1 MNSKITLIK
10 PVKNHFND
18 VFNLVLDSK
27 VLDVNSEYLYLLQ
40 TIHFPDTCSVALDNE
55 KVVGFVS
62 GYIIP
67 NEKNKLFIWQ
77 VAVDS
82 NYRGQNIALKLIDF
96 IIKNNENSIEFVN
109 TTVSPSNNSSIR
121 VFQKLANSYNC
132 PINHIDCFKANDFI
146 NSHEDEVLY
155 EIGPINKNR

>member
-27 VLDVNSEYLYLLQ
+27 VLDVNSEYLYLIQ
-40 TIHFPDTCSVALDNE
+40 TIHFRDTCSVAIHE
-55 KVVGFVS
+55 GKVIGFVS

-67 NEKNKLFIWQ
+67 NEQNKLFIWQ
-77 VAVDS
+77 VAVS
-82 NYRGQNIALKLIDF
+82 SEYRGQNIASRLIEF
-96 IIKNNENSIEFVN
+96 IIKNNTKVEYVN
-109 TTVSPSNNSSIR
+109 TTVSPSNKSSIR
-121 VFQKLANSYNC
+121 VFEKLANSYNC
-132 PINHIDCFKANDFI
+132 PINNIDCFKASDFI

-155 EIGPINKNR
+155 EIGPINKNI